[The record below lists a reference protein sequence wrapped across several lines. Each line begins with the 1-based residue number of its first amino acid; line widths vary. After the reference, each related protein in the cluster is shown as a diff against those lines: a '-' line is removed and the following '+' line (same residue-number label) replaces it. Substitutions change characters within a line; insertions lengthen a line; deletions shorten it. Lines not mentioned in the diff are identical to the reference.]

1 MAWAAVIGAGATLA
15 GSLIG
20 GKKGAT
26 DQTQSNKK
34 SMDPRIDSR
43 YFGEGGILS
52 DLDKWYGENKSGINP
67 DMQAGLDQMRN
78 VYKSPLATQGY
89 ERMAQSGYDLMG
101 RGVAENPFTTGR
113 MPNFGNLQNGAY
125 QQPTQT
131 AQQPAQPEQQA
142 AQGGLLTSPL
152 PSLNNG
158 FAASPVAAPAAPAA
172 PAQPSMTQDD
182 FQRLYAE
189 EMKRQQRDW
198 YNTPSNN
205 PNVI

>member
-1 MAWAAVIGAGATLA
+1 MLTSILGAIAGPLIGG
-15 GSLIG
+15 IMG

-26 DQTQSNKK
+26 DQVQSNQK
-34 SMDPRIDSR
+34 SMDPRVDKL
-43 YFGEGGILS
+43 YFGEGGLLS
-52 DLDKWYGENKSGINP
+52 NLNKWYGENKSGINP

-125 QQPTQT
+125 QQP
-131 AQQPAQPEQQA
+131 AQQPAQPAQQT

-152 PSLNNG
+152 PLVEQRIRSVTCCACG
-158 FAASPVAAPAAPAA
+158 SGCARCTGT
-172 PAQPSMTQDD
+172 TQHDAR
-182 FQRLYAE
+182 RLSKAL
-189 EMKRQQRDW
+189 R
-198 YNTPSNN
+198 
-205 PNVI
+205 